1 MRDIEDGGREPAL
14 MSISGNWEKRRIE
27 TFEHLGSIG
36 CQAFARSISNKAV
49 ELIHGLFPLSERTI
63 GAPRFSYYPFS
74 LGVASGDPL
83 PDGVVLW
90 TRLAPEPLAEDG
102 RGGMPRDSVPV
113 RWEVATDET
122 FRRLVRQGTARAQ
135 ADLAHSVHVE
145 VEGLE
150 PAREYFYRF
159 KAGSEISPV
168 GRTKTAPAPGVAIAQ
183 MRFAFASCQ
192 MYEHGYY
199 TAYGHMSEENL
210 DLVVHL
216 GDYIYEY
223 GINEYIARSGNVR
236 RHDGPKIFTLPAY
249 RNRYAL
255 YRSASNLRRAHAAFP
270 WVVTW
275 DDHEVENNYADGTPG
290 GDRPVEEFLRRRT
303 AAYQAYFEH
312 MPLRRSSVPQGPD
325 MLLRRR
331 ITYGNLAE
339 FSVLDTRQYRDD
351 QAAGGGV
358 DPPNPEQKDPSRS
371 ITGEEQERWL
381 FEDLSRSRSRW
392 NVLAQQVFFA
402 QRDLRSGPGEL
413 FAMDA
418 WDGYLGSRNR
428 ILDFIAER
436 RIANPIVITGDV
448 HNNWAADLKADFND
462 PNSPTVGTEFV
473 GTSITSGGD
482 GADTNPRAQ
491 GIIAQNPHLKFFNGQ
506 RGYIRCVLTPESFRA
521 DYRVLPFVSR
531 RGAPIHTRASFEV
544 ADGQPGAQQVGGEP
558 IPAPLTAEGVSA
570 AIELDSERIEAQE
583 RADRESSSRR

>member
-1 MRDIEDGGREPAL
+1 
-14 MSISGNWEKRRIE
+14 MSISGNWEKGRVEITNR
-27 TFEHLGSIG
+27 LGSIA
-36 CQAFARSISNKAV
+36 QRAFVRSIYATAAQLV
-49 ELIHGLFPLSERTI
+49 FGARPFSERVVTT
-63 GAPRFSYYPFS
+63 PDFSAYPFA
-74 LGVASGDPL
+74 LGIASGDPL
-83 PDGVVLW
+83 PDRVVLW

-102 RGGMPRDSVPV
+102 HGGMPVENIRVQ
-113 RWEVATDET
+113 WEVAADEN
-122 FRRLVRQGTARAQ
+122 FSQIVSRGSALARSE
-135 ADLAHSVHVE
+135 LAHSVHVR

-150 PAREYFYRF
+150 PARQYFYRF
-159 KAGSEISPV
+159 KAESETSLV
-168 GRTKTAPAPGVAIAQ
+168 GRTKTAPARGSAVAQ

-199 TAYGHMSEENL
+199 TAYRHICEEDL

-223 GINEYIARSGNVR
+223 GINEYVASSGNVR
-236 RHDGPKIFTLPAY
+236 RHDGPKVYTLPQY
-249 RNRYAL
+249 RNRYAQYKTDADL
-255 YRSASNLRRAHAAFP
+255 QAAHAAFP

-290 GDRPVEEFLRRRT
+290 GDRPVEEFLKRRT
-303 AAYQAYFEH
+303 AAYQAYYEH

-331 ITYGNLAE
+331 ITYGDLAE
-339 FSVLDTRQYRDD
+339 FNVLDTRQYRDD
-351 QAAGGGV
+351 QAAGGGI

-462 PNSPTVGTEFV
+462 PNSPTVGTEFE

-506 RGYIRCVLTPESFRA
+506 RGYIRCFLTPESFRA

>member
-1 MRDIEDGGREPAL
+1 MSDKEGGGRGRAL
-14 MSISGNWEKRRIE
+14 MNISGNWEKRRIE

-36 CQAFARSISNKAV
+36 RSAFARSISNKAV
-49 ELIHGLFPLSERTI
+49 EFILGLFPLLERLV
-63 GAPRFSYYPFS
+63 GVPRFSDYPFS

-102 RGGMPRDSVPV
+102 RGGMPSGRVFV
-113 RWEVATDET
+113 RWEVADDEG
-122 FRRLVRQGTARAQ
+122 FRRVVRRGMESAGPEM
-135 ADLAHSVHVE
+135 AHSVHVE
-145 VEGLE
+145 VGGLQ
-150 PAREYFYRF
+150 PNRHYFYRF

-168 GRTKTAPAPGVAIAQ
+168 GRTKTVPAPGGAVAQ

-199 TAYGHMSEENL
+199 TAYGHMSEEDL

-223 GINEYIARSGNVR
+223 GINEYIASSGNVR
-236 RHDGPKIFTLPAY
+236 RHDGPKIFTLPQY

-255 YRSASNLRRAHAAFP
+255 YRSASNLRAAHAAFP

-275 DDHEVENNYADGTPG
+275 DDHEVENNYADGIPG
-290 GDRPVEEFLRRRT
+290 GTGSVEEFLRRRA
-303 AAYQAYFEH
+303 AAYQAYYEH

-339 FSVLDTRQYRDD
+339 FNVLDTRQYRND
-351 QAAGGGV
+351 QAAGGGL
-358 DPPNPEQKDPSRS
+358 DPPNPEQRDPSRT
-371 ITGEEQERWL
+371 ITGKAQERWL
-381 FEDLSRSRSRW
+381 FEGLGRSRSRW

-402 QRDLRSGPGEL
+402 QRDLRSGPNEV
-413 FAMDA
+413 FSMDA

-428 ILDFIAER
+428 ILGFITER
-436 RIANPIVITGDV
+436 GIRNPVVISGDV
-448 HNNWAADLKADFND
+448 HNNWVANLKADFDD
-462 PNSPTVGTEFV
+462 PDSLTVGTEFV

-482 GADTNPRAQ
+482 GADTNRRAQ
-491 GIIAQNPHLKFFNGQ
+491 GIIAENPHIQFFNGQ
-506 RGYIRCVLTPESFRA
+506 RGYVRCVLTPESFRA

-544 ADGQPGAQQVGGEP
+544 SDGQPGAQQVGGEP
-558 IPAPLTAEGVSA
+558 IPAIPGVDRIPA
-570 AIELDSERIEAQE
+570 AIELDGERIEAQQ
-583 RADRESSSRR
+583 RANRES